1 MFTVRRPSGDL
12 SVVTDSDLGLSSFTV
27 AVLVPV
33 SSRDEPD
40 DRIGL
45 SHLLEHLVMSVPG
58 AAGERPFCDWVSEV
72 GGQANAMTTK
82 ESVFYWAR
90 TPPATGLACVER
102 LAAAVAAPDITDE
115 LCTAERRVVLQELVS
130 AAADQEDVATERF
143 YATLFAGHPL
153 ARPVGGAVDSFPEPS
168 AAEVLAWHNG
178 NLDAVSPVVSLVG
191 PRALLD
197 DAVDVLAR
205 SALGR
210 TVAGRRRARD
220 PVPPRR
226 PGPVSVR
233 VDPDQEYAHLAA
245 GGLGVARADPL
256 WSAYEVLTAMV
267 GGLPGSL
274 LYDRLRNEL
283 GAVYQLVSVHTPLSD
298 TGAWRVSVGTTPD
311 ESAAVLSVVLRTLTD
326 VADGRVPPAVFTSA
340 VEQCL
345 GANLL
350 DNEDPVERAY
360 LNARDGRAGESP
372 VERNEKAL
380 RRTETG
386 QVAEAAAR
394 VLGSYVVVGS

>member
-1 MFTVRRPSGDL
+1 MRRPSGDL

-33 SSRDEPD
+33 SSRDEPG

-82 ESVFYWAR
+82 ESVLYWAR
-90 TPPATGLACVER
+90 TPPATGLACVAR
-102 LAAAVAAPDITDE
+102 LARAVAAPEITDE
-115 LCTAERRVVLQELVS
+115 LCAAERRVVLQELLS
-130 AAADQEDVATERF
+130 AAADPEDVATERF

-153 ARPVGGAVDSFPEPS
+153 ARPVGGTAASFPEPS
-168 AAEVLAWHNG
+168 AAEVLAWHHA

-197 DAVDVLAR
+197 DAVDVLAA
-205 SALGR
+205 SGLAR
-210 TVAGRRRARD
+210 TVTGVRRPRD
-220 PVPPRR
+220 PAPPPRPR
-226 PGPVSVR
+226 PDRIDLTQDYV
-233 VDPDQEYAHLAA
+233 HLAA
-245 GGLGVARADPL
+245 GGLGVSRADPL
-256 WSAYEVLTAMV
+256 WGAYEVLTAMV
-267 GGLPGSL
+267 GGIPGSL
-274 LYDRLRNEL
+274 LYDRLRNDL
-283 GAVYQLVSVHTPLSD
+283 GAVYQLVSVHSTLSD
-298 TGAWRVSVGTTPD
+298 TGAWRVSVGTTPE
-311 ESAAVLSVVLRTLTD
+311 ESVAVRSVIRRTLAD
-326 VADGRVPPAVFTSA
+326 VAARRVPPAAFTSA
-340 VEQCL
+340 VDQCL

-360 LNARDGRAGESP
+360 LNAREGLDGESP
-372 VERNEKAL
+372 VERDEKAL
-380 RRTETG
+380 RRTESG

-394 VLGSYVVVGS
+394 VLASYTVVGS